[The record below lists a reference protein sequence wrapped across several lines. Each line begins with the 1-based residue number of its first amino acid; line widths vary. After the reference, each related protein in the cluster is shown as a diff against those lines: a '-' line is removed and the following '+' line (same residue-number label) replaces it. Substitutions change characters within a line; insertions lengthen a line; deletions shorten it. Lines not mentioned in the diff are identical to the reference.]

1 MVHVLTLL
9 RGLDVRDKFRI
20 CLSVAFPAKEI
31 CYDIEWINAFP
42 VDVHTIVILGFQLR
56 SLIN

>member
-31 CYDIEWINAFP
+31 CYNIEWINAFP
-42 VDVHTIVILGFQLR
+42 VDVHAIVGF
-56 SLIN
+56 